1 MLKASF
7 FDRINLMKIWD
18 YKLSKKWKPRDDAG
32 WIWYL
37 ERKINYGDW
46 QGLNPKV
53 IKKYFRKLHLD
64 PGKRLMLN
72 AYFKKYAK

>member
-1 MLKASF
+1 MSKIEDDILG
-7 FDRINLMKIWD
+7 MKLWD
-18 YKLSKKWKPRDDAG
+18 YKLPKNWQPRTEAALV
-32 WIWYL
+32 WYL